1 MTTYLNK
8 DVYEKLVGKSI
19 DIKTNK
25 YRNIKT
31 TYDDIKFDS
40 KKEKNRYIQLK
51 QLEKLGY
58 IKDLKMQVPY
68 LLIDTIKYKGK
79 TYPKTQYYVDF
90 QYTEVK
96 TGKVIVEDVKS
107 EITRKDKTYRLKIK
121 LLLSKYPEIDFEEII

>member
-1 MTTYLNK
+1 MRISEEQYRQFLS
-8 DVYEKLVGKSI
+8 KSI
-19 DIKTNK
+19 DYKQSKYKNK
-25 YRNIKT
+25 KVV
-31 TYDDIKFDS
+31 YDGIKFDS
-40 KKEKNRYIQLK
+40 KKEGARYWQLK

-79 TYPKTQYYVDF
+79 TYPKTQYYADF
-90 QYTEVK
+90 QYMEVK

-121 LLLSKYPEIDFEEII
+121 LLLSKYPDIDFEEIL